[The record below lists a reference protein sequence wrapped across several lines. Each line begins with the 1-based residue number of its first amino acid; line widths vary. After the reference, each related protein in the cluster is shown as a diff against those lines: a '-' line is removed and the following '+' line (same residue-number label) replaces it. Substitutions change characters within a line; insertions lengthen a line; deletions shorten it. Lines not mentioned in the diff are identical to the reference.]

1 MGRINELRLIAR
13 VAQMYHIEGRRQA
26 EIAETLRMSQATV
39 SRMLKRAE
47 QEDIVRTTVIP
58 PPGTFADLELALRER
73 YALNEAIVVDCSEDR
88 DGAIMARIGEAAAHF
103 LEVTLQTDEVIG
115 VSSWSQTILRM
126 VDNIHPMKA
135 TKAKYLVQL
144 LGGMGEPAAQTHA
157 TQLIARF
164 AKLTGAE
171 ARLLL
176 VQGISSSREAKLVML
191 SDPMVR
197 GTMDLFGRLS
207 LAVIGIGAVEPSEL
221 LSRSG
226 NVFSRQELALLN
238 EAGAVGDGSLSAQA
252 KEALGRGATMAG
264 TSTTTGDGGMTPE
277 ERGQSKYLV
286 YQYLPS
292 RYGMNPDDLRKA
304 ERVIALAG
312 GEAKT
317 AAIAGALK
325 LGLIDVLVTDK
336 FTAARLTA

>member
-58 PPGTFADLELALRER
+58 PPGTFADLELALRDR

-135 TKAKYLVQL
+135 TKAKFIVQL

-157 TQLIARF
+157 TQLIARL
-164 AKLTGAE
+164 AKLTGGE

-176 VQGISSSREAKLVML
+176 VQGITSSREAKLVML

-207 LAVIGIGAVEPSEL
+207 LAIIGIGAVEPSEL

-238 EAGAVGDGSLSAQA
+238 EAGAVGEISFRFFDREGRLVDTPLN
-252 KEALGRGATMAG
+252 ERVLGVT
-264 TSTTTGDGGMTPE
+264 
-277 ERGQSKYLV
+277 L
-286 YQYLPS
+286 
-292 RYGMNPDDLRKA
+292 DDLRKA
-304 ERVIALAG
+304 DRVIALAG

-317 AAIAGALK
+317 AAIAGALH